1 MHKEKLIA
9 VNNHFQLQFEKAQ
22 DCFVLLYPEG
32 MVQLNQSAGE
42 IMNQCDGTKNFN
54 QIVETLEKKFIK
66 VVPIIKPCALPY
78 LIMGEEGLE
87 PTTSRM

>member
-54 QIVETLEKKFIK
+54 QIVETLEEKFN
-66 VVPIIKPCALPY
+66 
-78 LIMGEEGLE
+78 MTGLE
-87 PTTSRM
+87 KDVEAFFKEAMERKWVNYVE

>member
-1 MHKEKLIA
+1 MNKEKLIV

-42 IMNQCDGTKNFN
+42 IMNQCDGTKNFE
-54 QIVETLEKKFIK
+54 QIVKTLEEKFSMDDLSKDIESFLME
-66 VVPIIKPCALPY
+66 A
-78 LIMGEEGLE
+78 M
-87 PTTSRM
+87 SRKWVNYVE

>member
-1 MHKEKLIA
+1 MNKEKLIA

-42 IMNQCDGTKNFN
+42 IMNQCDGTKNFE
-54 QIVETLEKKFIK
+54 QIVKTLEEKFSMSDLSK
-66 VVPIIKPCALPY
+66 DVEAF
-78 LIMGEEGLE
+78 LIEAMN
-87 PTTSRM
+87 RKWVNYVD